1 MACDC
6 ALLMQTPHNIYL
18 FMASFY
24 RKYAIYIVARS
35 LKKRAWGRGSGVKRT
50 LLIPYFGK
58 IKGKQTLL
66 MKELKKIEAERTLLI
81 PEIRK
86 VEANKK
92 LKNHRVD

>member
-1 MACDC
+1 MGEG
-6 ALLMQTPHNIYL
+6 
-18 FMASFY
+18 
-24 RKYAIYIVARS
+24 VE
-35 LKKRAWGRGSGVKRT
+35 VKRT

-86 VEANKK
+86 VEANKCAAG
-92 LKNHRVD
+92 LFFAAQQRIAIT